1 VKVAATAV
9 VAKEEEVTVAVAWEV
24 VARAAAVKVAATAV
38 VAKVAEEEA
47 MTADGVQVT
56 AAV

>member
-1 VKVAATAV
+1 VAR
-9 VAKEEEVTVAVAWEV
+9 EEEVTVAVAREV